1 MHPRPLVTRLLLTL
15 VLFAGVAPGLSAQ
28 DATPAT
34 DPDDATATFRGGATR
49 SGAMSATAPD
59 GPPSFLWRV
68 PIDGITGASPA
79 VGEGMVI
86 VSNQT
91 KLVALDQAT
100 GAERWRAA
108 RPQSGSSPLIA
119 GGLVYVGTRGEGLKA
134 YDAETGAVVWQFLSG
149 IPAAPDGEPAG
160 VFDTSPILVDGTLFM
175 AGGSYGGLFALDP
188 ATGEERWRFDTH
200 GWVRSS
206 PAVAGGIVYIASN
219 ALFDADQTDPAPSAL
234 YAVDAATGA
243 ERWSLPFAADI
254 EMSWSTPLIHGA
266 TVLIGVCNFDGGNG
280 VWIAADAATGTERW
294 RFETSAPMWWAS
306 PASDGATYFLPDGE
320 LSRMSAVDAAT
331 GEPRW
336 EIETEEK
343 YYVGP
348 TLAGD
353 TLYIHDESG
362 ALVALDGATGD
373 QEWTLDIG
381 PAGGGGGVG
390 AEPAIVDGIVYATGG
405 GLAYAL
411 TDAGSVDDLVL
422 AGQPSPPTTGPGSE
436 ETAFPATQATKYGPD
451 PGGYWI
457 WEPTAAV
464 GDTAPAPGPFPVVL
478 YLSGCC
484 GAGDYPTP
492 EEVDPWLTHL
502 ARQGYVVI
510 APVYNMAA
518 ALEDSKARLREAL
531 TELEA
536 PGHAA
541 IDLDRF
547 AVVAYSFG
555 GVPAVEYAAS
565 AVDEGIPTPDA
576 LFLNAPCANRF
587 FCPGPPEEVLPMPV
601 GMKAVVLAYRDDE
614 VVGVD
619 QPRQIY
625 HAMTGLPTADR
636 DFVLM
641 KTDPYGQPLLIAN
654 HQTAFQNVDALDWY
668 GVWKLSDALLSC
680 AFAGEDCEYALGDT
694 PEQRF
699 MGTWDDGAPVTE
711 LEVSDDPGLPPAER
725 DEPSADATATS

>member
-254 EMSWSTPLIHGA
+254 EMSWSTPLIHGD

-492 EEVDPWLTHL
+492 
-502 ARQGYVVI
+502 
-510 APVYNMAA
+510 
-518 ALEDSKARLREAL
+518 
-531 TELEA
+531 
-536 PGHAA
+536 
-541 IDLDRF
+541 
-547 AVVAYSFG
+547 
-555 GVPAVEYAAS
+555 
-565 AVDEGIPTPDA
+565 DA